1 MPSVVFLRAVN
12 VGRTNRCQ
20 PAIIAKE
27 LSRFGVVNIGAVGT
41 FVVREKVSEATLRSA
56 IANKLSFKCEIMI
69 CPARDL
75 VKLAGRNP
83 FSEQPSN
90 PTLTRF
96 VSIAAKRL
104 RTRLPTPLSLP
115 AHDDWLLR
123 VIVSEDR
130 FVLGV
135 YRREMKA
142 ISYLAKL
149 EKQIGVPLTTRNW
162 NTIERVLEILEQS

>member
-1 MPSVVFLRAVN
+1 
-12 VGRTNRCQ
+12 
-20 PAIIAKE
+20 
-27 LSRFGVVNIGAVGT
+27 
-41 FVVREKVSEATLRSA
+41 
-56 IANKLSFKCEIMI
+56 MI

-123 VIVSEDR
+123 VIVIEDR

-162 NTIERVLEILEQS
+162 NTIERVLKILEQS